1 MVARFRGP
9 NGTAPSLIFDGPGIG
24 QALVQMSLLSATGIL
39 SFTIVYRTN

>member
-1 MVARFRGP
+1 LVARFRGP